1 MYVIDTARLN
11 AVHCHSHKS
20 DLLVA
25 RRSLTYE
32 GAAKVCLVEAN
43 NTDMIFESSLIR
55 LTVDQARI
63 LPTYLF
69 YYLNNPT
76 VRNRCIMPY
85 VTRSTISGINQA
97 NLNKVSV
104 IVPAMT
110 DQYRFIQV
118 VDEFKNIRGSLI
130 RHLDKLNELFQSLQ
144 HQAFTGTL

>member
-1 MYVIDTARLN
+1 
-11 AVHCHSHKS
+11 
-20 DLLVA
+20 
-25 RRSLTYE
+25 
-32 GAAKVCLVEAN
+32 
-43 NTDMIFESSLIR
+43 
-55 LTVDQARI
+55 
-63 LPTYLF
+63 
-69 YYLNNPT
+69 
-76 VRNRCIMPY
+76 MPY

-130 RHLDKLNELFQSLQ
+130 RHLDKFNELFQSLQ